1 MRELEGRRE
10 RVVIREKFRAALRK
24 KKMALVQE
32 QEAAVSLQTIA
43 AAKKISTDAAVA
55 ALLSQLD
62 GIFALKR
69 VRGNKTQQAF
79 FPADTISP
87 FQESSVKH

>member
-1 MRELEGRRE
+1 
-10 RVVIREKFRAALRK
+10 
-24 KKMALVQE
+24 MALVQE
-32 QEAAVSLQTIA
+32 QEAAVTFQTIA

-69 VRGNKTQQAF
+69 SWRK
-79 FPADTISP
+79 
-87 FQESSVKH
+87 